1 MQVRRATLAD
11 AAAVGQLHCT
21 SLSMAPSSPVGRGDL
36 PVDPL
41 DAGRE
46 HIEPP
51 IARGEIALVLEFSE
65 QIAGIAVVR
74 ARELVRAH
82 HVGDLTVLVHP
93 LARGRGGGRQL
104 VSAVIDAATPAT
116 WPHKLTVRVAAD
128 DEPLRRTLVSTGA
141 PWVRER
147 VEHGALRR
155 GTALFDVERWGLVLD
170 A

>member
-1 MQVRRATLAD
+1 MNLPPD
-11 AAAVGQLHCT
+11 AVAIDYLPAVTH
-21 SLSMAPSSPVGRGDL
+21 APGVGRY
-36 PVDPL
+36 
-41 DAGRE
+41 
-46 HIEPP
+46 
-51 IARGEIALVLEFSE
+51 
-65 QIAGIAVVR
+65 

-104 VSAVIDAATPAT
+104 VSAIITAASTAT
-116 WPHKLTVRVAAD
+116 WPHKLAVRVAAD
-128 DEPLRRTLVSTGA
+128 DEPLRRTLLSTGA

-147 VEHGALRR
+147 VEQGALRR